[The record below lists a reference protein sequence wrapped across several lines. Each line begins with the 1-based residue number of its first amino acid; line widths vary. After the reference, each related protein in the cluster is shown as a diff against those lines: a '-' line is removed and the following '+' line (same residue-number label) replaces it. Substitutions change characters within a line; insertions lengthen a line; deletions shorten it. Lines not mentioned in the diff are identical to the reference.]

1 MDSSPDEPS
10 RTEGRM
16 IILTHTVLEAQFSNL
31 YIHICVCV
39 HCINECISVCLCLM
53 EERSMQNRVIY
64 PILLYPKIT
73 LFLFVCSPTL
83 CSTYDSYTVVLFVVC
98 SSNLGERELMAEDN
112 VRLHFLVHLVLRYLL
127 YF

>member
-10 RTEGRM
+10 RTEGRT

-53 EERSMQNRVIY
+53 EERSMQNS
-64 PILLYPKIT
+64 LSYPKDTIK
-73 LFLFVCSPTL
+73 
-83 CSTYDSYTVVLFVVC
+83 
-98 SSNLGERELMAEDN
+98 
-112 VRLHFLVHLVLRYLL
+112 
-127 YF
+127 